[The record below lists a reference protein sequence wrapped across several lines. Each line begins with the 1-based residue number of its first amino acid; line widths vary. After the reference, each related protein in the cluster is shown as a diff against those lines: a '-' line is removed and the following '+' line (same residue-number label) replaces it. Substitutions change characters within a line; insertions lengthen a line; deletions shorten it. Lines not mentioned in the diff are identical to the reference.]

1 MKGVEFAYIVTQINL
16 MQKDNF
22 EKIGNIWLWMRLD
35 EYIAYFLLY
44 VMT

>member
-1 MKGVEFAYIVTQINL
+1 MKGVEFACVVIQINL

-22 EKIGNIWLWMRLD
+22 EKIGNVWLWMRLD
-35 EYIAYFLLY
+35 DYIAYFLLD